1 MKRITP
7 LKLAI
12 VASGRPQRDLA
23 LELGL
28 HESQL
33 SRIVNGLETDAGTRY
48 AIADAI
54 GREHDELWPPA
65 PPAGAD
71 DDARAAA

>member
-1 MKRITP
+1 MKRVTP

-23 LELGL
+23 IELGL

-48 AIADAI
+48 AIADAL
-54 GREHDELWPPA
+54 GRDHDELWPPPLPA
-65 PPAGAD
+65 ADAGA
-71 DDARAAA
+71 AA

>member
-12 VASGRPQRDLA
+12 VASGRSQKDLA

-48 AIADAI
+48 AIADAL
-54 GREHDELWPPA
+54 GRDVDELWPPT
-65 PPAGAD
+65 PPGD
-71 DDARAAA
+71 ERAAA

>member
-1 MKRITP
+1 MKRVTA

-48 AIADAI
+48 AIADAL
-54 GREHDELWPPA
+54 GRDHDELWPP
-65 PPAGAD
+65 PERPAAD
-71 DDARAAA
+71 AEAAA